1 MDAFSAAMNL
11 VGFFP
16 STLQLI
22 CYQNKVDC
30 LRYAMYVWFHF
41 PFFLAYLVCYL
52 PAFGA
57 RVLCVRECVCVWY
70 LTHLDLRVF
79 LFWHIN
85 LGIKMRGE
93 LFAYAQIQPLVYH
106 WYETP
111 KFVKLDDLKMNETK
125 RKITTNKKWVHYEY
139 VAYTHTPTHTHW

>member
-1 MDAFSAAMNL
+1 MLCMYDFTFRFS
-11 VGFFP
+11 
-16 STLQLI
+16 SLI
-22 CYQNKVDC
+22 WFAICQPLERAY
-30 LRYAMYVWFHF
+30 YVF
-41 PFFLAYLVCYL
+41 VN
-52 PAFGA
+52 
-57 RVLCVRECVCVWY
+57 VCVWY

-125 RKITTNKKWVHYEY
+125 RKITTNKK
-139 VAYTHTPTHTHW
+139 